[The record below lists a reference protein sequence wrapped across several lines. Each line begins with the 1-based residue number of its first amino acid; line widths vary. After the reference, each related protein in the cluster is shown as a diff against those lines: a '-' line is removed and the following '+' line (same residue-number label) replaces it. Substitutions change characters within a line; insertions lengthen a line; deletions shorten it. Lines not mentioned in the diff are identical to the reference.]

1 MLVSSKSTSR
11 NAGMVLQILL
21 PYLTRAVVF
30 DELEC
35 IYNKSLSAWKGNTKC
50 VQIKPT
56 PCKLYMI
63 WASA

>member
-1 MLVSSKSTSR
+1 
-11 NAGMVLQILL
+11 MVLQILL